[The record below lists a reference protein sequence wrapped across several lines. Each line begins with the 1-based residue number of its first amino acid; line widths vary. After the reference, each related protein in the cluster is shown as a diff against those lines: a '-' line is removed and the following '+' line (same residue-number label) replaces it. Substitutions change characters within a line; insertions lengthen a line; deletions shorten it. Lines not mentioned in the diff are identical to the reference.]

1 MYIYKSLFSI
11 NKLNQNLVSFAC
23 SHCVGGLG
31 ICGGSRRYGFVQEP
45 SNRLLVCVRSGEYV
59 LEGSFGHL
67 YTYSIVF
74 CIEMTPSNAS
84 LYQINFTCVMN

>member
-67 YTYSIVF
+67 YTFIIKFGY
-74 CIEMTPSNAS
+74 NARCQW
-84 LYQINFTCVMN
+84 LKERALREYRA